1 MTSNVNDGGSLTL
14 YVKAQHPGRCFI
26 RYSATG
32 LVQQATAQT
41 DFTVKP

>member
-1 MTSNVNDGGSLTL
+1 ML

-26 RYSATG
+26 RYGALG
-32 LVQQATAQT
+32 VVEQATAQT